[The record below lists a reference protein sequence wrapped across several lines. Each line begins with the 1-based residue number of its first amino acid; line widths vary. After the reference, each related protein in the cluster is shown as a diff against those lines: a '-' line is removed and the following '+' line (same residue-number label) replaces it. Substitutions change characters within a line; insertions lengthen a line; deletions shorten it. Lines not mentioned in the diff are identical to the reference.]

1 MSIFNIHSLQQ
12 VFQGLLIFGHRN
24 ISTYALEQNSPFHI
38 EKKLIVEK
46 NVAKENLIDRF
57 GHDGECY
64 LKEFYLQMSRSKN
77 INSKKFSILN
87 YDVYLTPD
95 EICEPSV
102 EISNYLTMNSDA
114 Y

>member
-1 MSIFNIHSLQQ
+1 M
-12 VFQGLLIFGHRN
+12 
-24 ISTYALEQNSPFHI
+24 
-38 EKKLIVEK
+38 
-46 NVAKENLIDRF
+46 AKENLIDPF

-64 LKEFYLQMSRSKN
+64 LKEFYLQRSRSKN
-77 INSKKFSILN
+77 INSKKFSILNYDVYLTPDEICEN